1 MLAQNPVYIA
11 CVQYYK
17 TRYQYGFQFNWKNT
31 PANMHRISSHVAI
44 QDYYTPNTD
53 HIPTHRYPPA
63 ITC

>member
-17 TRYQYGFQFNWKNT
+17 TRYQYDFQFNWKNT
-31 PANMHRISSHVAI
+31 PANMHRISSHVPI
-44 QDYYTPNTD
+44 QDYYTPNTG